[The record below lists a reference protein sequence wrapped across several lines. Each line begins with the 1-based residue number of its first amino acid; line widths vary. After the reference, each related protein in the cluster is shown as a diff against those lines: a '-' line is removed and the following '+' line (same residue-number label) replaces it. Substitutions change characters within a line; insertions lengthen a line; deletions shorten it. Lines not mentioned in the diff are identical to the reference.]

1 MSETTKATTVN
12 GVRAIELYY
21 RVIREIASGSTAFY
35 QSQTRLNTPGLGTLM
50 PENYRDV
57 AEVTNQCVT
66 LFDLEF
72 LHALESVQKFQ
83 DRELRF
89 DWLSVYASAKYLSDP
104 KAERNILTY
113 CQKYNV
119 PTNRICFA
127 LSEKILEETDGVVA
141 TTIKHLRNRGF
152 HFMVT
157 DFGNDACPIMRLSS
171 FECDYVMLSP
181 EVTGFLGKDDRSDAA
196 VKSLIDFVSDL
207 GAEPIADG
215 VFNSMQAEKLFGFEC
230 RYCAG
235 SLAGKYIA
243 ERYVRRRGDE
253 EEEPE
258 PSETQE
264 QTNNQ

>member
-1 MSETTKATTVN
+1 MSRTDKQTTVN

-21 RVIREIASGSTAFY
+21 RVIREISSGATAFF

-57 AEVTNQCVT
+57 AEVTNQCIT
-66 LFDLEF
+66 LFDLE
-72 LHALESVQKFQ
+72 LLQALEAVNTFY

-89 DWLSVYASAKYLSDP
+89 DWISVYASAKYLTDP

-113 CQKYNV
+113 CQKLEV
-119 PTNRICFA
+119 PTNKICFA
-127 LSEKILEETDGVVA
+127 LSEKILEETDGVAA
-141 TTIKHLRNRGF
+141 TTVKHLRNRGF

-157 DFGNDACPIMRLSS
+157 DFGNDTCPIMRLSS
-171 FECDYVMLSP
+171 YECDYVMLSP
-181 EVTGFLGKDDRSDAA
+181 EIISFLGKDDRSDAA

-215 VFNSMQAEKLFGFEC
+215 VFSSLQAEKLYGFEC

-235 SLAGKYIA
+235 SLAGKYNA
-243 ERYVRRRGDE
+243 ERYVRKRGE
-253 EEEPE
+253 EE
-258 PSETQE
+258 
-264 QTNNQ
+264 